1 MLKCASYWSLILFI
15 SCILELCYMHTLLEG
30 SNLLRSPY
38 NHFYGW
44 LLFVITS
51 RQIKLESCGWSQIVD
66 FEEIYSMV
74 YDRLWFWPFL
84 PELCPN
90 KGVKGWKSP
99 FWYNNLNYITQKHI
113 FLKRRPKEYLDM
125 IQNSFVYLRRAQ
137 NQRKTQSF
145 SISISAVALRTCE
158 RNYLWSRLQKL
169 GPNQKWGY
177 CLLTALIS

>member
-1 MLKCASYWSLILFI
+1 
-15 SCILELCYMHTLLEG
+15 MHTLLEG

-90 KGVKGWKSP
+90 KGIKGCKSP
-99 FWYNNLNYITQKHI
+99 FWYNNLNYITQKYI

-145 SISISAVALRTCE
+145 SISISAVALMPCDLQATYNNVLMRVY
-158 RNYLWSRLQKL
+158 RSNQSRMTHPTEVMTNPWK
-169 GPNQKWGY
+169 KM
-177 CLLTALIS
+177 LL

>member
-1 MLKCASYWSLILFI
+1 MLKCASCWSLILFI
-15 SCILELCYMHTLLEG
+15 SSILELCYMHTLLEG

-90 KGVKGWKSP
+90 KGVKGCKSL

-137 NQRKTQSF
+137 NQRKTRSF
-145 SISISAVALRTCE
+145 SISISAVALMPCVRGQKCWFFFVF
-158 RNYLWSRLQKL
+158 WSNL
-169 GPNQKWGY
+169 PFV
-177 CLLTALIS
+177 

>member
-1 MLKCASYWSLILFI
+1 
-15 SCILELCYMHTLLEG
+15 MHTSLEG

-74 YDRLWFWPFL
+74 YRLWFWPFL

-90 KGVKGWKSP
+90 KGVKGCKSP
-99 FWYNNLNYITQKHI
+99 FWYNNLNYITQKYI

-145 SISISAVALRTCE
+145 SISISAVALRTCDVS
-158 RNYLWSRLQKL
+158 LIVLPLPFPLLFL
-169 GPNQKWGY
+169 G
-177 CLLTALIS
+177 